1 MTNLLALADRV
12 ERATDP
18 DGELEADIWFAVTE
32 GATRNKWSYVHKAT
46 GRECWMDETR
56 DKFGHLVLVPRYME
70 SLDAAMTLVPKGCSW
85 TLEPDGAWIRWM
97 GKDDVEEVQ
106 CVLQQRGGTCTPI
119 ALTTA
124 CLRARASTDKGEA

>member
-1 MTNLLALADRV
+1 MVDLLALADRV
-12 ERATDP
+12 ERATEP
-18 DGELEADIWFAVTE
+18 DGELEAEIWLAVTD

-70 SLDAAMTLVPKGCSW
+70 SLDAAITLVPECRLWDVAMTPNGAAATVWDEGW
-85 TLEPDGAWIRWM
+85 TCPPERHQLTAA
-97 GKDDVEEVQ
+97 
-106 CVLQQRGGTCTPI
+106 TP
-119 ALTTA
+119 ALAITAA